1 MKQNSQTKHQKLEN
15 EEKNIFRIG
24 YRWIAKKP
32 VETVYRGKSL
42 RQILNIYFSTCDVK
56 SNLHLFLTPPM

>member
-42 RQILNIYFSTCDVK
+42 RKITETNIKYIFF
-56 SNLHLFLTPPM
+56 NM